1 MSVLLAGRA
10 AEVLIFGQ
18 LSTGAADDLDKATDI
33 ARTMVMRYGMSE
45 ALGPLTYGVDSAQTM
60 LGGPTLAR
68 ERSYS
73 EQTAREIDCAM
84 ENAHTVLA
92 ANRERLET
100 EAARLL
106 AKESLTGDEL
116 KAVLKIDALAS

>member
-1 MSVLLAGRA
+1 
-10 AEVLIFGQ
+10 
-18 LSTGAADDLDKATDI
+18 
-33 ARTMVMRYGMSE
+33 
-45 ALGPLTYGVDSAQTM
+45 
-60 LGGPTLAR
+60 
-68 ERSYS
+68 
-73 EQTAREIDCAM
+73 M